1 VSGALEVSIVR
12 QGRLSCVRE
21 ITCTL
26 GKNDKP
32 FPEAHEAS
40 AWTVALVGRG
50 SFRYRSAATN
60 RTHDLRSGWL
70 LFGRPEAVFECSH
83 EHDGGD
89 ACISVTVP
97 PEVVLDAARAMCLP
111 ASTLLSPSAAWPPA
125 PRVAAL
131 VEHLRRRD
139 GDVDE
144 LGCFL
149 AEAMLAHVASTPAP
163 MPMPTPTSMSTSTFD
178 VAHHRSHLGRVHDA
192 IDRIEESCS
201 SPLSLTELADAA
213 GFSAFHFLRV
223 FRRVTGATP
232 HQYLIGARLRLALRM
247 LLDTKR
253 SITQVAYDAGFQ
265 DLSNFVRTFHRVVGC
280 SPGVYRRSGWARV
293 PARTREL
300 GPTARAK
307 YRRS

>member
-1 VSGALEVSIVR
+1 MLR
-12 QGRLSCVRE
+12 QGRLSSVRE
-21 ITCTL
+21 IACTL

-40 AWTVALVGRG
+40 AWTVGLVHRG

-89 ACISVTVP
+89 DCVSITIP
-97 PEVVLDAARAMCLP
+97 PEVVLDAARAVRLP
-111 ASTLLSPSAAWPPA
+111 ASALSSLPAALPPA

-131 VEHLRRRD
+131 VEHVRRRN

-144 LGCFL
+144 LGCFI
-149 AEAMLAHVASTPAP
+149 AEAMLAHVGS
-163 MPMPTPTSMSTSTFD
+163 TSMLD
-178 VAHHRSHLGRVHDA
+178 VAPHPSHLGRVHEA
-192 IDRIEESCS
+192 IERIEESCS
-201 SPLSLTELADAA
+201 SALSLSELADAV
-213 GFSAFHFLRV
+213 GFSPFHFLRV

-253 SITQVAYDAGFQ
+253 SITQIAYDVGFQ
-265 DLSNFVRTFHRVVGC
+265 DLSNFVRTFHGVVGC
-280 SPGVYRRSGWARV
+280 SPGFYRRHGWAQV
-293 PARTREL
+293 PAGR
-300 GPTARAK
+300 
-307 YRRS
+307 RRSRG